1 MYNSHPMTRRRV
13 VVGLLLAVAVLVPF
27 AGAIAPAAA
36 HMKGVA
42 PMAPAAQAVTAAEPP
57 AAAWIVVLALAA
69 SLALAWRRP
78 RHALAL
84 GLALALSVFAFESG
98 LHSIHH
104 LDAWNGATH
113 CAVASAAAHTT
124 GIVVAPVDVLPP
136 SVLVARGRA
145 PLDNRA
151 PAARTLGAARG
162 RAPPFLA

>member
-1 MYNSHPMTRRRV
+1 MTPNRV
-13 VVGLLLAVAVLVPF
+13 VVGLLLAVAVLAPF

-42 PMAPAAQAVTAAEPP
+42 PMAPAAQAVTAAAEPP

-84 GLALALSVFAFESG
+84 GLALVLSVFAFESG
-98 LHSIHH
+98 FHSVHH
-104 LDAWNGATH
+104 PDARNGATH

-124 GIVVAPVDVLPP
+124 GTVVAPVEVLLP
-136 SVLVARGRA
+136 SVLVARGTA
-145 PLDNRA
+145 PLDSHA